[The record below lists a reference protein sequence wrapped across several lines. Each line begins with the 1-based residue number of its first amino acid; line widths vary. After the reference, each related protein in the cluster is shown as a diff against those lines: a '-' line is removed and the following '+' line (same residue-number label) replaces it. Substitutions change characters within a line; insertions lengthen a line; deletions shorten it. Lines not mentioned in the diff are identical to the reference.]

1 MEGTGPKDGL
11 SMASSG
17 SRKQI
22 TFDLHQES
30 LKRYY
35 PHPEPVR
42 NEQYYKRAYHD
53 IQQFMHM
60 NGFERRQHSVYVSI
74 NKVTT
79 LDIRLYDILD
89 RVSCWCCKN
98 KNRRELKNIYQFLPH
113 YWKRLKELQAR
124 IAMPMKPYSRK
135 GVPYGNVFDLEKVF
149 EQEIRAEASGATPRR
164 KRSRHEQSR

>member
-11 SMASSG
+11 SMAGSG

-35 PHPEPVR
+35 PHPEPGR

-79 LDIRLYDILD
+79 LDIVGLMEQLAEALPWLSQC
-89 RVSCWCCKN
+89 V
-98 KNRRELKNIYQFLPH
+98 REVDMSTVGARHSLK
-113 YWKRLKELQAR
+113 RTLQA
-124 IAMPMKPYSRK
+124 
-135 GVPYGNVFDLEKVF
+135 
-149 EQEIRAEASGATPRR
+149 ASGALAVELDGPAIQARSRPEPQATPEQQR
-164 KRSRHEQSR
+164 KRKRVRSQER

>member
-79 LDIRLYDILD
+79 LDIVGLMERLAEALPWLSQC
-89 RVSCWCCKN
+89 V
-98 KNRRELKNIYQFLPH
+98 REVDMSTVGARHSLK
-113 YWKRLKELQAR
+113 RTLQA
-124 IAMPMKPYSRK
+124 
-135 GVPYGNVFDLEKVF
+135 
-149 EQEIRAEASGATPRR
+149 ASGALTVELDEPAIQV
-164 KRSRHEQSR
+164 RSRPEPQEASEKQRKGKRVRSQER

>member
-11 SMASSG
+11 SMAGSG

-79 LDIRLYDILD
+79 LDIVGLMERLAEALPWLKQC
-89 RVSCWCCKN
+89 V
-98 KNRRELKNIYQFLPH
+98 REVDMSMVGARHSLK
-113 YWKRLKELQAR
+113 RTLQA
-124 IAMPMKPYSRK
+124 
-135 GVPYGNVFDLEKVF
+135 
-149 EQEIRAEASGATPRR
+149 ASGALAVELDGPAIQARSRPEPQATPEQQR
-164 KRSRHEQSR
+164 KRKRVRSQER

>member
-1 MEGTGPKDGL
+1 
-11 SMASSG
+11 MASSG

-22 TFDLHQES
+22 TFDLHKES

-79 LDIRLYDILD
+79 LDIVGLMERLAEALPWLSQC
-89 RVSCWCCKN
+89 V
-98 KNRRELKNIYQFLPH
+98 REVDMSTVGARHSLK
-113 YWKRLKELQAR
+113 RTLQA
-124 IAMPMKPYSRK
+124 
-135 GVPYGNVFDLEKVF
+135 
-149 EQEIRAEASGATPRR
+149 ASGALAVELDEPAIQV
-164 KRSRHEQSR
+164 RSRPEPQEASEKQRKGKRVRSQER

>member
-11 SMASSG
+11 SMAGSG

-79 LDIRLYDILD
+79 LDIVGLMEQLAEALPWLSQC
-89 RVSCWCCKN
+89 V
-98 KNRRELKNIYQFLPH
+98 REVDMSTVRARHSLK
-113 YWKRLKELQAR
+113 RTLQA
-124 IAMPMKPYSRK
+124 
-135 GVPYGNVFDLEKVF
+135 
-149 EQEIRAEASGATPRR
+149 ASGALAVELDGPAIQARSRPEPQATPEQQR
-164 KRSRHEQSR
+164 KRKRVRSQER

>member
-79 LDIRLYDILD
+79 LDIVGLMERLAEALPWLSQCI
-89 RVSCWCCKN
+89 
-98 KNRRELKNIYQFLPH
+98 REVDMSTVGARHSLK
-113 YWKRLKELQAR
+113 RTLQA
-124 IAMPMKPYSRK
+124 
-135 GVPYGNVFDLEKVF
+135 
-149 EQEIRAEASGATPRR
+149 ASGALAVDLDEPAIQAGSRPEPQEASEKQR
-164 KRSRHEQSR
+164 KRKRVRSQER

>member
-11 SMASSG
+11 SMAGSG

-79 LDIRLYDILD
+79 LDIVGLMERLAEALPWLSQC
-89 RVSCWCCKN
+89 V
-98 KNRRELKNIYQFLPH
+98 REVDMSTVGTRHSLK
-113 YWKRLKELQAR
+113 RTLQA
-124 IAMPMKPYSRK
+124 
-135 GVPYGNVFDLEKVF
+135 
-149 EQEIRAEASGATPRR
+149 ASGALAIDLDEPAIQARSRPEPQAAPEKQR
-164 KRSRHEQSR
+164 KRKRVRSQER

>member
-1 MEGTGPKDGL
+1 
-11 SMASSG
+11 MAGSG

-79 LDIRLYDILD
+79 LDIVGLMERLAEALPWLSQC
-89 RVSCWCCKN
+89 V
-98 KNRRELKNIYQFLPH
+98 REVDMSTVGARHSLK
-113 YWKRLKELQAR
+113 RTLQA
-124 IAMPMKPYSRK
+124 
-135 GVPYGNVFDLEKVF
+135 
-149 EQEIRAEASGATPRR
+149 ASGALAVELDGPAIQARSRPEPQATPEQQR
-164 KRSRHEQSR
+164 KRKRVRSQER

>member
-11 SMASSG
+11 SMAGSG

-79 LDIRLYDILD
+79 LDIVGLMEQLAEALPWLSQC
-89 RVSCWCCKN
+89 V
-98 KNRRELKNIYQFLPH
+98 REVDMSTVGARHSLK
-113 YWKRLKELQAR
+113 RTLQA
-124 IAMPMKPYSRK
+124 
-135 GVPYGNVFDLEKVF
+135 
-149 EQEIRAEASGATPRR
+149 ASGALAVEQDGPAIQARSRPEPQATPEQQR
-164 KRSRHEQSR
+164 KRKRVRSQER

>member
-1 MEGTGPKDGL
+1 
-11 SMASSG
+11 MAGSR

-79 LDIRLYDILD
+79 LDIVGLMEQLAEALPWLSQC
-89 RVSCWCCKN
+89 V
-98 KNRRELKNIYQFLPH
+98 REVDMSTVGARHSLK
-113 YWKRLKELQAR
+113 RTLQA
-124 IAMPMKPYSRK
+124 
-135 GVPYGNVFDLEKVF
+135 
-149 EQEIRAEASGATPRR
+149 ASGALAVELDGPAIQARSRPEPQATPEQQR
-164 KRSRHEQSR
+164 KRKRVRSQER

>member
-11 SMASSG
+11 SMAGSG

-60 NGFERRQHSVYVSI
+60 NGFERRQHYVYVSI

-79 LDIRLYDILD
+79 LDIVGLMEQLAEALPWLSQC
-89 RVSCWCCKN
+89 V
-98 KNRRELKNIYQFLPH
+98 REVDMSTVGARHSLK
-113 YWKRLKELQAR
+113 RTLQA
-124 IAMPMKPYSRK
+124 
-135 GVPYGNVFDLEKVF
+135 
-149 EQEIRAEASGATPRR
+149 ASGALAVELDGPAIQARSRPEPQATPEQQR
-164 KRSRHEQSR
+164 KRKRVRSQER

>member
-1 MEGTGPKDGL
+1 
-11 SMASSG
+11 MAGSG

-79 LDIRLYDILD
+79 LDIVGLMERLAEALPWLKQC
-89 RVSCWCCKN
+89 V
-98 KNRRELKNIYQFLPH
+98 REVDMSTVGARHSLK
-113 YWKRLKELQAR
+113 RTLQA
-124 IAMPMKPYSRK
+124 
-135 GVPYGNVFDLEKVF
+135 
-149 EQEIRAEASGATPRR
+149 ASGALAVELDGPAIQARSRPEPQATPEQQR
-164 KRSRHEQSR
+164 KRKRVRSQER

>member
-11 SMASSG
+11 SMAGSG

-79 LDIRLYDILD
+79 LDIVGLMEQLAEALPWLSQF
-89 RVSCWCCKN
+89 V
-98 KNRRELKNIYQFLPH
+98 REVDMSTVGARHSLK
-113 YWKRLKELQAR
+113 RTLQA
-124 IAMPMKPYSRK
+124 
-135 GVPYGNVFDLEKVF
+135 
-149 EQEIRAEASGATPRR
+149 ASGALAVELDGPAIQARSRPEPQATPEQQR
-164 KRSRHEQSR
+164 KRKRVRSQER

>member
-1 MEGTGPKDGL
+1 
-11 SMASSG
+11 MAGSG

-79 LDIRLYDILD
+79 LDIVGLMEQLAEALPWLSQC
-89 RVSCWCCKN
+89 V
-98 KNRRELKNIYQFLPH
+98 REVDMSTVGARHSLK
-113 YWKRLKELQAR
+113 RTLQA
-124 IAMPMKPYSRK
+124 
-135 GVPYGNVFDLEKVF
+135 
-149 EQEIRAEASGATPRR
+149 ASGALAVELDGPAIQARSRPEPQATPEQQR
-164 KRSRHEQSR
+164 KRKRVRSQER

>member
-1 MEGTGPKDGL
+1 MEGTGSKDGL

-79 LDIRLYDILD
+79 LDIVGLMERLAEALPWLSQC
-89 RVSCWCCKN
+89 V
-98 KNRRELKNIYQFLPH
+98 REVDMSTVGARHSLK
-113 YWKRLKELQAR
+113 RTLQA
-124 IAMPMKPYSRK
+124 
-135 GVPYGNVFDLEKVF
+135 
-149 EQEIRAEASGATPRR
+149 ASGALAVELDRPTIQA
-164 KRSRHEQSR
+164 RSRPEPQAAPEKQRKGKRVRSQER

>member
-1 MEGTGPKDGL
+1 
-11 SMASSG
+11 MAGSG

-79 LDIRLYDILD
+79 LDIVGLMERLAEALPWLKQC
-89 RVSCWCCKN
+89 V
-98 KNRRELKNIYQFLPH
+98 REVDMSMVGARHSLK
-113 YWKRLKELQAR
+113 RTLQA
-124 IAMPMKPYSRK
+124 
-135 GVPYGNVFDLEKVF
+135 
-149 EQEIRAEASGATPRR
+149 ASGALAVELDGPAIQARSRPEPQATPEQQR
-164 KRSRHEQSR
+164 KRKRVRSQER

>member
-1 MEGTGPKDGL
+1 
-11 SMASSG
+11 MAGSG

-79 LDIRLYDILD
+79 LDIVGLMEQLAEALPWLSQC
-89 RVSCWCCKN
+89 V
-98 KNRRELKNIYQFLPH
+98 REVDMSTVRARHSLK
-113 YWKRLKELQAR
+113 RTLQA
-124 IAMPMKPYSRK
+124 
-135 GVPYGNVFDLEKVF
+135 
-149 EQEIRAEASGATPRR
+149 ASGALAVELDGPAIQARSRPEPQATPEQQR
-164 KRSRHEQSR
+164 KRKRVRSQER

>member
-1 MEGTGPKDGL
+1 MTG
-11 SMASSG
+11 SG

-30 LKRYY
+30 LRRYY

-42 NEQYYKRAYHD
+42 SAQYYKRAYRD

-79 LDIRLYDILD
+79 LDIIGLMERL
-89 RVSCWCCKN
+89 
-98 KNRRELKNIYQFLPH
+98 
-113 YWKRLKELQAR
+113 
-124 IAMPMKPYSRK
+124 
-135 GVPYGNVFDLEKVF
+135 
-149 EQEIRAEASGATPRR
+149 AEALLPG
-164 KRSRHEQSR
+164 

>member
-79 LDIRLYDILD
+79 LDIVGLMERLAEALPWLSQC
-89 RVSCWCCKN
+89 V
-98 KNRRELKNIYQFLPH
+98 REVDMSTVGARHSLK
-113 YWKRLKELQAR
+113 RTLQA
-124 IAMPMKPYSRK
+124 
-135 GVPYGNVFDLEKVF
+135 
-149 EQEIRAEASGATPRR
+149 ASGALAVELDRPTIQA
-164 KRSRHEQSR
+164 RSRP

>member
-11 SMASSG
+11 SMAGSG

-79 LDIRLYDILD
+79 LDIVGLMEQLAEALPWLSQC
-89 RVSCWCCKN
+89 V
-98 KNRRELKNIYQFLPH
+98 REVDMSTVGARHSLK
-113 YWKRLKELQAR
+113 RTLQA
-124 IAMPMKPYSRK
+124 
-135 GVPYGNVFDLEKVF
+135 
-149 EQEIRAEASGATPRR
+149 ASGALAVELDGPAIQARSRPEPQATPEQQR
-164 KRSRHEQSR
+164 KRKRVRSQER

>member
-11 SMASSG
+11 SMAGSG

-35 PHPEPVR
+35 PHQEPVR

-79 LDIRLYDILD
+79 LDIVGLMEQLAEALPWLSQC
-89 RVSCWCCKN
+89 V
-98 KNRRELKNIYQFLPH
+98 REVDMSTVGARHSLK
-113 YWKRLKELQAR
+113 RTLQA
-124 IAMPMKPYSRK
+124 
-135 GVPYGNVFDLEKVF
+135 
-149 EQEIRAEASGATPRR
+149 ASGALAVELDGPAIQARSRPEPQATPEQQR
-164 KRSRHEQSR
+164 KRKRVRSQER